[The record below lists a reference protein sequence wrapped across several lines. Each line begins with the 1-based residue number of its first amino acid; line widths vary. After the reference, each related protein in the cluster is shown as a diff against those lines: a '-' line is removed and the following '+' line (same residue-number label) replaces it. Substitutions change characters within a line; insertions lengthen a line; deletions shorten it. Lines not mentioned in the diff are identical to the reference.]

1 MTDRLRSQQAA
12 RARPVADLPLESVL
26 ARSEELARHWAIAL
40 ILDRPLEGIGGI
52 PLEELARDAP
62 SLCAQAIRALQS
74 DVELERLTGQ
84 GVPTGREQSAPA
96 LALRAMTGAHDAPE
110 VVEAVEALRGVLWE
124 ALLDELRWPSSER
137 SGARRLADLSDRLA
151 HVCAGMLAAA
161 LAAET
166 GPLGG
171 AEDVAVGLAE
181 RSSAER
187 HAEAPAR
194 RGAVIVDERAQ
205 APVAGTRPDRNQ
217 ALSRTHPQ
225 PRERPIS
232 WDESPPSPPGP
243 SRAPERPISWDES
256 PPATARAASADIE
269 IRDERA
275 ERGPTAWI
283 GSIGRQLLRFE
294 QDGLPFAV
302 LLLEPLEIER
312 LRRAESSAELLLL
325 ADRIEAA
332 LAAWS
337 DSLTRESP
345 GRYWLLAPDTD
356 RDAAVRLVERMELAV
371 ASAVRHRGAPLEL
384 AVGSAVCPDDG
395 REAPALAAHA
405 DVGLYAAR
413 SAARTGLARRAASV
427 DEPAQ

>member
-1 MTDRLRSQQAA
+1 M
-12 RARPVADLPLESVL
+12 
-26 ARSEELARHWAIAL
+26 
-40 ILDRPLEGIGGI
+40 
-52 PLEELARDAP
+52 
-62 SLCAQAIRALQS
+62 
-74 DVELERLTGQ
+74 
-84 GVPTGREQSAPA
+84 
-96 LALRAMTGAHDAPE
+96 ALRAMTGAHDAPE

-151 HVCAGMLAAA
+151 YVCAGMLAAA
-161 LAAET
+161 LGAET
-166 GPLGG
+166 GTPGG
-171 AEDVAVGLAE
+171 AEDLVVARG
-181 RSSAER
+181 ER

-205 APVAGTRPDRNQ
+205 APVAGSRPDRNE
-217 ALSRTHPQ
+217 AVSRTHPQ

-232 WDESPPSPPGP
+232 WDESPPIPPSP
-243 SRAPERPISWDES
+243 SRGPERPSSWDES
-256 PPATARAASADIE
+256 PPATARAPSADIE

-356 RDAAVRLVERMELAV
+356 RDAAARLVERMELAV
-371 ASAVRHRGAPLEL
+371 AGAVRHRGAPLEL

-413 SAARTGLARRAASV
+413 SAARTGLGRWAASV